1 MKIVEPKVEL
11 WCQVNINDH
20 ITRCAQVCYR
30 SDREVD
36 SEKFIEARLK
46 AGHVSILRHGTKYYK
61 IPNFKD
67 SDQTLYIIRNKLI
80 DNIKRLKYV
89 HLAYDCKYVYV
100 AVNMQQYYNASEL
113 FEGLEQYEIDEIEAF
128 NIQVLHQNIF
138 RYTFYI
144 QTQIST
150 TRELNR
156 VSPNNILEES
166 TRYVEEGTLCRPW
179 WTDNSFMDE
188 HPKLNRARKEYFN
201 SCEAAFEDYNFLIKN
216 GLEKQDA
223 RGVLPL
229 DTCTHAVYTYTIQ
242 EWREIIDKRYYGKT
256 GKPHPNCVEV
266 TGKIKEILESE
277 GYDFE

>member
-30 SDREVD
+30 SDREVN
-36 SEKFIEARLK
+36 SEEFIKARIK
-46 AGHVSILRHGTKYYK
+46 QGHKSILRHGTKYYK
-61 IPNFKD
+61 IPIPK
-67 SDQTLYIIRNKLI
+67 
-80 DNIKRLKYV
+80 NIYSNEYMAFVEISNIMDRLHYVKYV
-89 HLAYDCKYVYV
+89 CDSNYMFI
-100 AVNMQQYYNASEL
+100 AVNMQQYYEASEL
-113 FEGLEQYEIDEIEAF
+113 FEELKQYEIDEIEAF
-128 NIQVLHQNIF
+128 NIQTIHKNIF

-179 WTDNSFMDE
+179 WCDFNYIRNHLELHSV
-188 HPKLNRARKEYFN
+188 RKNYYD
-201 SCEAAFEDYNFLIKN
+201 SCEKGFNDYNYLIKN
-216 GLEKQDA
+216 NLPKEDA

-229 DTCTHAVYTYTIQ
+229 DTCTHVVYTYTIQ
-242 EWREIIDKRYYGKT
+242 EWREIIDKRYFGKT

-266 TGKIKEILESE
+266 IGKVKEILESE
-277 GYDFE
+277 GYNFK

>member
-1 MKIVEPKVEL
+1 MKIVEPKAEL

-20 ITRCAQVCYR
+20 ITKCAQVCYR
-30 SDREVD
+30 SDKEVN
-36 SEKFIEARLK
+36 SEEFIKARIK
-46 AGHVSILRHGTKYYK
+46 QGHKSILRHGTKYYK
-61 IPNFKD
+61 IPNWTQYRVYD
-67 SDQTLYIIRNKLI
+67 ELIIPIQK
-80 DNIKRLKYV
+80 LKYV
-89 HLAYDCKYVYV
+89 HFAHDNKYMYV
-100 AVNMQQYYNASEL
+100 AVNMQQYYEAREI
-113 FEGLEQYEIDEIEAF
+113 FDEIEEYEIDEIEAY
-128 NIQVLHQNIF
+128 NIKIVHQQIF

-179 WTDNSFMDE
+179 WCDINYIHEHLRLNSV
-188 HPKLNRARKEYFN
+188 RKAYFKR
-201 SCEAAFEDYNFLIKN
+201 CERAFEDYNFLIKQ
-216 GLEKQDA
+216 GLAKQDA

-229 DTCTHAVYTYTIQ
+229 DTCTHVVYTYTIQ

-277 GYDFE
+277 GYDFK